1 MQKVGVW
8 QISEHYP
15 AKLKPSRIDLEKD
28 LETWIEHNPGIL
40 REGLTIVG
48 RQVKVE
54 GGYLDLLA
62 LDSQGRWVV
71 IEIKSGLLR
80 REVLA
85 QVWDYAS
92 CIATMPWNELH
103 EKVKTYLAQHPNSA
117 AVTLEEQNQDTENH
131 RQVSMFVV
139 GTGLGLDLERMT
151 TYFAEEYNVP
161 ITAVSYQ
168 VFELVDGQRMLIR
181 ELAESESI
189 LKVEGS
195 SAETS
200 STLETLCAQA
210 DGLGIGREF
219 RLLLE
224 AARQHNLYP
233 RPYKGSVMYTPPSN
247 RTRMLF
253 TVRVNPDKHKR
264 VQIYVGPSAFAEF
277 FDILEDEAIR
287 LLGEDGWHWMDSAT
301 VQRFIGGL
309 KELIAPTQTE

>member
-15 AKLKPSRIDLEKD
+15 AKLKPSRIDLESD
-28 LETWIEHNPGIL
+28 LETWIEHDPGIL

-117 AVTLEEQNQDTENH
+117 AVTLEEESQDTENH

-139 GTGLGLDLERMT
+139 GTGLGIDLERMT

-168 VFELVDGQRMLIR
+168 VFELADGQRMLIR
-181 ELAESESI
+181 EIADSESI
-189 LKVEGS
+189 LKVPGDVTP
-195 SAETS
+195 SAPAI
-200 STLETLCAQA
+200 ETLCEQA
-210 DGLGIGREF
+210 ESLGIGREF
-219 RLLLE
+219 RLFLE
-224 AARQHNLYP
+224 AGRQYNLYP
-233 RPYKGSVMYTPPSN
+233 RTYKGSVMYTPPSN

-253 TVRVNPDKHKR
+253 TVRVKSDKRKR
-264 VQIYVGPSAFAEF
+264 VQVYVGPSAFAEF
-277 FDILEDEAIR
+277 FDVSEDEAIR
-287 LLGEDGWHWMDSAT
+287 LLGEDGWRWMDSED
-301 VQRFIGGL
+301 VQHFVHGL
-309 KELIAPTQTE
+309 KQLMANAQTE